1 VRCFVQMQNPREI
14 QEALEGQILSEKASC
29 AMQSKG
35 RVREEPE
42 CEIRTCYQRDIDR
55 VIHSRTFRRL
65 KRKTQVFLSPEG
77 DHYRTRLTHTLEVS
91 RISRTIAR
99 GLRLNEDL
107 VEAIALAHDF
117 GHTPFGHAG
126 ERALDEIL
134 VNDGGFK
141 HNEQSL
147 RIVEYIEK
155 QGKGLNLTYEVK
167 DGILCHTGDQLPQT
181 HEGAIVRISDR
192 IAYVNHDVDDA
203 LRAGI
208 LTESDIPSEIS
219 SVLGSRYDDRINT
232 LVLDMI
238 VESGKVG
245 KISLSPCIAET
256 FDSFRTFMY
265 NRVYLNENAKSEER
279 KVHGILS
286 GLFNHYVENPHEMT
300 EEYQQIISKN
310 GLRRAVSDYVSG
322 MTDNYAVHIY
332 EKLFIPIGWQVR

>member
-1 VRCFVQMQNPREI
+1 MKIKNPREI
-14 QEALEGQILSEKASC
+14 QETLEGQILSEKASY
-29 AMQSKG
+29 AVQSKG

-208 LTESDIPSEIS
+208 LTESDIPTEIS
-219 SVLGSRYDDRINT
+219 SALGGRYDDRINT

-238 VESGKVG
+238 VESGRIG
-245 KISLSPCIAET
+245 KITLSPRIAEA

-265 NRVYLNENAKSEER
+265 NSVYLNENAKSEER

-300 EEYQQIISKN
+300 EEYQQIISKD

-322 MTDNYAVHIY
+322 MTDNYAVHVY
-332 EKLFIPIGWQVR
+332 EKLFIPVGWQVR